1 MISLYENLGEPGKV
15 RKGALRVLPLGGLGE
30 VGRNMTILETEG
42 KLLAV
47 DCGVLFPN
55 NDQPGV
61 DLVLPDFGYIE
72 DRLDDLVGLVLT
84 HGHEDH
90 IGAVPYL
97 LKLRPDLPVYGSRFT
112 IALVK
117 AKLAEHRLSAKHLH
131 VVVENEWVEL
141 DPFRVLFVAVSHSI
155 PDAMAVFVRTAAG
168 SILFTGDFKIDPLP
182 LDGRLTDLRTLGK
195 LGEEGVDLML
205 IDSTNAEVPGF
216 VPPESNI
223 GTVLRDIFVQTPGQV
238 VVATFA
244 SHVPRVQ
251 QVVRAAAD
259 TGRFVAFAGRS
270 MERNMR
276 IAQELGYLDAPDGVI
291 ADFQILSHLPEDERL
306 YMVTGSQGEPM
317 AALGRI
323 ASGEHPKIKL
333 GPGDTVVFA
342 SSAVPGNEEAIS
354 NLINALTRKGVR
366 VVHQG
371 NADVHVSGHAYSGE
385 ILYMYNV
392 VQPKNSMPVHGE
404 LRHLVANGSLAVK
417 TGVPAENVV
426 LGESG
431 VAVDLQDGDVA
442 IAGVIPNEL
451 VFVDGQSVGEVSE
464 EKLEERTVIGT
475 EGMITV
481 YAVVDKKTGK
491 VLVDPVVKAVGM
503 VETPESLQEVEP
515 ILAKALRDAAAPGGV
530 PTEKLQQVLRRTLG
544 RWVSRSLK
552 RNPKLV
558 PVVVEQ

>member
-1 MISLYENLGEPGKV
+1 MNLYENLGEPGPV
-15 RKGALRVLPLGGLGE
+15 AKGSLRVLPLGGLGE
-30 VGRNMTILETEG
+30 VGRNMTVLETQG

-61 DLVLPDFGYIE
+61 DLVLPDFSYVE
-72 DRLDDLVGLVLT
+72 DRLDDMVALVLT

-117 AKLAEHRLSAKHLH
+117 AKLAEHRLSAKNLH
-131 VVVENEWVEL
+131 VVQEQEVVDLN
-141 DPFRVLFVAVSHSI
+141 PFEVTFIAVSHSI
-155 PDAMAVFVRTAAG
+155 PDAMAVAVKTAAG
-168 SILFTGDFKIDPLP
+168 AVLLTGDFKIDPLP
-182 LDGRLTDLRTLGK
+182 LDGRITDLRTLGR
-195 LGEEGVDLML
+195 LGEEGIDLML
-205 IDSTNAEVPGF
+205 IDSTNAEVEGF
-216 VPPESNI
+216 VPPEANI
-223 GTVLRDIFVQTPGQV
+223 GTVLRDIMAQTSGQV
-238 VVATFA
+238 VVASFA
-244 SHVPRVQ
+244 SHVERVR
-251 QVVRAAAD
+251 QVVNAAAD

-276 IAQELGYLDAPDGVI
+276 IAEELGYIDAPDGVI

-333 GPGDTVVFA
+333 GPGDTVILA
-342 SSAVPGNEEAIS
+342 SSAVPGNEEQIS
-354 NLINALTRKGVR
+354 NMINALTGKGVR

-417 TGVPAENVV
+417 TGIPAENVV
-426 LGESG
+426 LAQSG
-431 VAVDLQDGDVA
+431 VAVDLKDGDVN

-481 YAVVDKKTGK
+481 YAVVDKKTGE
-491 VLVDPVVKAVGM
+491 VLVEPVVKSVGM
-503 VETPESLQEVEP
+503 VEKPESLKSIEP
-515 ILAKALRDAAAPGGV
+515 QLAKALRDAAGPGV
-530 PTEKLQQVLRRTLG
+530 PTEKLQQVLRRNLG
-544 RWVSRSLK
+544 RWVSRSL
-552 RNPKLV
+552 RRSPKLV